1 MTEKAEKALSNED
14 KKKFMQLAIE
24 QAKIAE
30 SQNEVPIGAI
40 IVAPDGNVIGKGYN
54 RRELDQD
61 ASQHAEMIAI
71 RQACKKLGT
80 WRLIDCSLFVTLEP
94 CPMCAGAIINS
105 RIKNVYFGA
114 LDPKAGAA
122 GSVVDLFA
130 IKKFNHHPQVIRGL
144 FRAETSQML
153 KDFFRKI
160 RRRQKLAKLQRDSG
174 KKD

>member
-1 MTEKAEKALSNED
+1 MALSSED
-14 KKKFMQLAIE
+14 KKKYMQLAFAE
-24 QAKIAE
+24 AKKA
-30 SQNEVPIGAI
+30 QRQGEVPIGAI
-40 IVAPDGNVIGKGYN
+40 LIDPQGQIIGKGYN

-61 ASQHAEMIAI
+61 VSQHAEMIAI

-105 RIKNVYFGA
+105 RIANLYYGA

-130 IKKFNHHPQVIRGL
+130 VKKFNHHVHVIRGIYRDESSKML
-144 FRAETSQML
+144 ET
-153 KDFFRKI
+153 FFQSIRKK
-160 RRRQKLAKLQRDSG
+160 QKLAKQMRQNSG
-174 KKD
+174 KNE